1 MIQKGLD
8 GQEMDMTELV
18 RLLEAGEVIARPPGR
33 PAAAA
38 SCRPREWVEGLG
50 HRSGRGRG
58 AI

>member
-1 MIQKGLD
+1 
-8 GQEMDMTELV
+8 MDMTELV